1 VKIDLLG
8 NRSLAVIRDALAA
21 IRDNTGRNISY
32 AQFNPLDDPRTQ
44 RLIARGETM
53 GVFYV
58 ESPAIRQLQQM
69 SGRGDYEHLIIHS
82 SIIRPAANQYILEY
96 VRRLKGAPYKSVHP
110 LLDEALTE
118 TYGIMVYQED
128 VSQIAMKLAGDAAEA
143 DTLRKVLSWKSKER
157 LADYRTRFYKGCRR
171 RGVSKRVIDAVWEM
185 IESFGGYSFCK
196 PHSASYALVS
206 FKSAYLKAHYPAE
219 FMAAVISNGGG
230 YYSTF
235 AYISEARRLGLQVLG
250 PDVNASDINYQGK
263 DRTLRVGL
271 MQLKGLSRDVQETI
285 VRERRRS
292 GPFRSLD
299 DFCLRVNPEPA
310 TAKILVQSGTLD
322 SIAGRLNRPQM
333 LWRFY
338 GERRDQAVGESF
350 SLLPSGAISV
360 EWPEVQDYDHLTK
373 LSHEHETLGFILS
386 VHPLGL
392 FSEKI
397 AASGRRIVPANRLHQ
412 HVGRRV
418 TLAAWSITG
427 KEVITRTGDPMEFI
441 SFEDE
446 TAIFETTFFP
456 KAYQRFCQSLDMNR
470 AYLLTGRVEEKY
482 GTVSVNVEH
491 IRRL

>member
-1 VKIDLLG
+1 
-8 NRSLAVIRDALAA
+8 
-21 IRDNTGRNISY
+21 
-32 AQFNPLDDPRTQ
+32 
-44 RLIARGETM
+44 
-53 GVFYV
+53 
-58 ESPAIRQLQQM
+58 
-69 SGRGDYEHLIIHS
+69 
-82 SIIRPAANQYILEY
+82 
-96 VRRLKGAPYKSVHP
+96 
-110 LLDEALTE
+110 
-118 TYGIMVYQED
+118 
-128 VSQIAMKLAGDAAEA
+128 
-143 DTLRKVLSWKSKER
+143 
-157 LADYRTRFYKGCRR
+157 
-171 RGVSKRVIDAVWEM
+171 
-185 IESFGGYSFCK
+185 
-196 PHSASYALVS
+196 
-206 FKSAYLKAHYPAE
+206 
-219 FMAAVISNGGG
+219 MAAVISNGGG

-250 PDVNASDINYQGK
+250 PDINASDIEYSGK
-263 DRTLRVGL
+263 DRIMRVGL
-271 MQLKGLSRDVQETI
+271 MQLKELSRDVQETI

-299 DFCLRVNPEPA
+299 EFCLRVNPEPA

-338 GERRDQAVGESF
+338 GERRDQAVSESF
-350 SLLPSGAISV
+350 SLLPSGAVSV

-397 AASGRRIVPANRLHQ
+397 AVSGRRIVPANRLHQ

-427 KEVITRTGDPMEFI
+427 KEVITRNGDPMEFI

-456 KAYQRFCQSLDMNR
+456 KAYQRFCQILDMNR
-470 AYLLTGRVEEKY
+470 AYLLTGRVQEQH